1 MMRSLL
7 PVTALAALLLSACS
21 GFKSNEASVLT
32 YVLRPALPAP
42 LASSAPNADATLTVL
57 VPVAAPGLESEH
69 IMLLQGSQRLD
80 WYRDAR
86 WSGELPRLVQSSII
100 DALRA
105 AGRFATVSSEEAPFE
120 STYLLQVEIRH
131 FEADY
136 SAGAPPTVKVEL
148 IATLGRRVDRTVLLS
163 TSASAEVRADA
174 DHLQSVGA
182 AFQSA
187 LAQALAGLAKALQP
201 PAP

>member
-1 MMRSLL
+1 MMRSHLAFI
-7 PVTALAALLLSACS
+7 ALIGIGLSACS
-21 GFKSNEASVLT
+21 GFKSNEPTVET
-32 YVLRPALPAP
+32 YVLRPALPAR
-42 LASSAPNADATLTVL
+42 LASGPPAADSTLTVL
-57 VPVAAPGLESEH
+57 APVAAPGLESEH

-86 WSGELPRLVQSSII
+86 WSGELPLLVQSSII

-105 AGRFATVSSEEAPFE
+105 AGAFATVASEDAPFG

-136 SAGAPPTVKVEL
+136 SAGGLPLIKVEL
-148 IATLGRRVDRTVLLS
+148 IATLGRRVDRTVVLS
-163 TSASAEVRADA
+163 TTATAQVRADA
-174 DHLQSVGA
+174 DHMQAVGA

-187 LAQALAGLAKALQP
+187 LAQALSQLSQALQP
-201 PAP
+201 PAS